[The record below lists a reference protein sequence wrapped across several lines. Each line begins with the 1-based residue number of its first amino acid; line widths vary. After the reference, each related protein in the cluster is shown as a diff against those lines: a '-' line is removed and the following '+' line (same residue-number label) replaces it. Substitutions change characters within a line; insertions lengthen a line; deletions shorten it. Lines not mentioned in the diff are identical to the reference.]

1 MEADTGVVVTG
12 AGAGISPLDAAS
24 VGAAST
30 AMATV
35 MAAVFGT
42 TDAGF
47 APAMAGIR
55 IIEKRPAMFS
65 KFGCEW
71 GAR

>member
-1 MEADTGVVVTG
+1 VVAIG
-12 AGAGISPLDAAS
+12 AGAGVSPLDAAS

-30 AMATV
+30 AMATDI
-35 MAAVFGT
+35 AVVIGI

-55 IIEKRPAMFS
+55 ITEKRAAAFS
-65 KFGCEW
+65 
-71 GAR
+71 AA

>member
-1 MEADTGVVVTG
+1 VEADIGVVATGTG
-12 AGAGISPLDAAS
+12 AGASPLDAAS

-35 MAAVFGT
+35 MAAVFGI

-55 IIEKRPAMFS
+55 IIEKRAAAFS
-65 KFGCEW
+65 
-71 GAR
+71 AA